1 MLQGQGKQA
10 HSNKLQDPWTC
21 LEGIPEHREEAQS
34 DTRRIHQEDPPGGL
48 GTTLEQTF
56 DQGLGARVRLVTVL
70 LRWPSTYVS
79 RQIS

>member
-10 HSNKLQDPWTC
+10 HGNELQDPLTC
-21 LEGIPEHREEAQS
+21 LEGIPKNSKEAV
-34 DTRRIHQEDPPGGL
+34 RYQEDPPGGL

-56 DQGLGARVRLVTVL
+56 DQGLGARIRLVIVL
-70 LRWPSTYVS
+70 LRWPFTYVS